1 MSPHPAA
8 DNHAKASL
16 HIRERKERKQMA
28 NTKTIG
34 AAVLLV
40 GIIVLVISV
49 LADPLGLGG
58 GNTTF
63 GSRQIAGTVAGVIV
77 TAVGLY
83 LTFKK

>member
-1 MSPHPAA
+1 MV
-8 DNHAKASL
+8 N
-16 HIRERKERKQMA
+16 RR
-28 NTKTIG
+28 TI
-34 AAVLLV
+34 AIAVTVV
-40 GIIVLVISV
+40 GVIVLVISV

>member
-1 MSPHPAA
+1 MV
-8 DNHAKASL
+8 N
-16 HIRERKERKQMA
+16 RR
-28 NTKTIG
+28 TI
-34 AAVLLV
+34 AIAVTVV

-58 GNTTF
+58 GNNTF